1 MEEILASIRR
11 IISEDE
17 APAET
22 AQPAAAE
29 AAPAQPEPEPA
40 AEAAP
45 EPAPEPEPIAA
56 EAAPEPAAEEEVLDL
71 TERYEEPAPAPAAP
85 AAFDTVGDIEATL
98 RPDPFP
104 AADPVPTSYDPE
116 PSEALVSDR
125 TADSA
130 ASAFAGLAASL
141 TMPREGR
148 NLEDV
153 VKELM
158 KPLLKDWLDQNL
170 PAIVE
175 AEVRA
180 EVERIARRGAR

>member
-22 AQPAAAE
+22 AQAAPE
-29 AAPAQPEPEPA
+29 PAAPAEPEPQPDPEPV

-45 EPAPEPEPIAA
+45 ES
-56 EAAPEPAAEEEVLDL
+56 AAEEEVLDL
-71 TERYEEPAPAPAAP
+71 TDRYEEPAPEPAPAP
-85 AAFDTVGDIEATL
+85 IPTFDTTGDIEAAP

-104 AADPVPTSYDPE
+104 AADPVPTSFEPE
-116 PSEALVSDR
+116 PVESLVSER
-125 TADSA
+125 TAETA
-130 ASAFAGLAASL
+130 ASAFATLASTL

-148 NLEDV
+148 SLEDV

-158 KPLLKDWLDQNL
+158 KPLLKEWLDQNL

-180 EVERIARRGAR
+180 EVERIARRGVR